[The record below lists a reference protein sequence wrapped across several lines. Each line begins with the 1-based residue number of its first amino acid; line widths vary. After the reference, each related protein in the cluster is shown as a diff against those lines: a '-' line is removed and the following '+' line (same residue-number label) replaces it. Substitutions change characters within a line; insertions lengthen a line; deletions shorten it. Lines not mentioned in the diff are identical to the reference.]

1 MKYFISLLLRGLEPL
16 FQAALAVSGVAASS
30 GTAPFPFPSQA
41 LAVFVPPAGGLG
53 VCGTALRHSAGGTI
67 RAGLN
72 HLTRSGSVAAA
83 ARNSTPSPP
92 SALQPPFPGEHDLS
106 HNAAALLRAWL
117 PLRSC
122 CGYRGEQPGS
132 GSRRDCSCL

>member
-1 MKYFISLLLRGLEPL
+1 MKHFISLLLRGLDLCSKLPL
-16 FQAALAVSGVAASS
+16 QSAVWLHPRALQHFLS
-30 GTAPFPFPSQA
+30 PSQG

-53 VCGTALRHSAGGTI
+53 VCGTALR
-67 RAGLN
+67 AGLN
-72 HLTRSGSVAAA
+72 HLTRSGSIAAA

-117 PLRSC
+117 PL
-122 CGYRGEQPGS
+122 
-132 GSRRDCSCL
+132 